1 MSVFACYEQTGAREQ
16 FTSHQ
21 KLHWI
26 IRFDSFPLKWKVN
39 KITHNFFKGVY
50 IPFYHQSHLVCL
62 ECWYAN
68 GSQILSVLLWHVAK
82 NTYITPGLLCLL
94 LCMLFQKQSPV
105 LHKKFKNLLK
115 SINIHR
121 NVENDLV
128 SLNKNHR
135 IPENT

>member
-1 MSVFACYEQTGAREQ
+1 MAVKY
-16 FTSHQ
+16 
-21 KLHWI
+21 
-26 IRFDSFPLKWKVN
+26 
-39 KITHNFFKGVY
+39 Y
-50 IPFYHQSHLVCL
+50 
-62 ECWYAN
+62 
-68 GSQILSVLLWHVAK
+68 VLLWHVAK